1 MFIMVNFKKTG
12 QTDTEF
18 IFIKTVKDTKGFGK
32 TMYRKGRGE
41 KFSKMDLF
49 MKVNSKMGRNGD
61 TDLISGQ
68 IILSFRE
75 TGLIII
81 LKEMGSTH
89 GLTEESTKASGKII
103 SFMEKVCTHGLTEED
118 TKDSMNLTK
127 NMDMGL
133 ITGLMVNATMAS
145 GKMESSMGKLD
156 TLIKKEKVK
165 MEFGKMESV

>member
-81 LKEMGSTH
+81 LKEMGRTH
-89 GLTEESTKASGKII
+89 GLTEE
-103 SFMEKVCTHGLTEED
+103 V

-165 MEFGKMESV
+165 IEFGKMENV